1 MKEEQ
6 PRRKP
11 RIPLSPEEL
20 YYFKK
25 IKHLK
30 EIKKEEEFRASS
42 FYKNINRVNIVLA
55 AFLAYCV
62 FSVLIFCNWQKAY
75 ILNATCYYGEFDS
88 VKEKYTISE
97 IKITTTNGLVI
108 PVKTS
113 DLFQIPQQNEVVYIG
128 RDFIFNKILKV
139 KLAYDDRSFWHIYTY
154 PLFTVCAFALCLG
167 FFVYKVNKHLSVN
180 GLITVFGLFILASLY
195 FVLI

>member
-1 MKEEQ
+1 MQEEQ

-30 EIKKEEEFRASS
+30 ELKKEQDFKASS
-42 FYKNINRVNIVLA
+42 FYKNVNRVNIVLA
-55 AFLAYCV
+55 GFLAYCV
-62 FSVLIFCNWQKAY
+62 FSILIYCKWQTAY
-75 ILNATCYYGEFDS
+75 ILNATIYYGDFDS
-88 VKEKYTISE
+88 EKEKYTISE
-97 IKITTTNGLVI
+97 IKITTTDGELI
-108 PVKTS
+108 PVKTT
-113 DLFQIPQQNEVVYIG
+113 DLFQIPQQNEVLFIG

-167 FFVYKVNKHLSVN
+167 FFVYKVNMHLTVN
-180 GLITVFGLFILASLY
+180 GLLTVFGLFTLASLY

>member
-1 MKEEQ
+1 MQEEQ

-30 EIKKEEEFRASS
+30 ELKKEEDFKASS
-42 FYKNINRVNIVLA
+42 FYKNINRVNIILT

-62 FSVLIFCNWQKAY
+62 FSILVFCNWQTSY
-75 ILNATCYYGEFDS
+75 ILKATISYGEFDPT
-88 VKEKYTISE
+88 VQKYSISE
-97 IKITTTNGLVI
+97 IKITTTNGELI
-108 PVKTS
+108 TVKTS
-113 DLFQIPQQNEVVYIG
+113 DLFQIPQKNEVLYIG
-128 RDFIFNKILKV
+128 RDFILKKIVKV
-139 KLAYDDRSFWHIYTY
+139 KLEYDDRSFWHIYTY

-167 FFVYKVNKHLSVN
+167 FFVYKVNKHLTVN